1 MQTRNEAGRG
11 TNGCQ
16 QKQRRRQE
24 QTFLRSLIGP
34 RGIGR
39 VAVEL
44 SLTRYELS
52 RAANGLPVAGPTRS
66 RLEKAYGLP
75 MSILQRPVATMLAEL
90 YAAAKVAGVEPNVG
104 TPQ

>member
-1 MQTRNEAGRG
+1 MQTGNEARRG

-16 QKQRRRQE
+16 QKQRRRQR

-39 VAVEL
+39 VAEEL
-44 SLTRYELS
+44 SLTRYELG
-52 RAANGLPVAGPTRS
+52 RAANGLPVAGPTRR

-75 MSILQRPVATMLAEL
+75 ISILARPVATMLAEL
-90 YAAAKVAGVEPNVG
+90 LVAAEAAGLEPNEG
-104 TPQ
+104 TPE